1 MFPVLYVPDQ
11 AAELPEQMGTKYK
24 FWYQDDHLGLSLFK
38 EGRPNTGEN
47 WAEKL
52 ACELAA
58 VLGMPHAYYELAT
71 WRDKLGTV
79 TPSLVV
85 EGERIV
91 HGNELLAVIHSGDFR
106 GAVRERHRQHTI
118 TAVLSYLRAGSGNRL
133 ILPPLGFEPTN
144 HISSALD
151 VFVGYLMFD
160 TWIGNQD
167 RHDQNWGVS
176 RSATNH
182 EVRLLPSYDH
192 GSSLNRNEADH
203 VLAERLTTKDIGR
216 HISTH
221 ARKARSALYPRA
233 EEANTKALLTSD
245 AFEYAARLRPKA
257 AIEWVERLDAI
268 DEVRVADIIEAMP
281 IAWMS
286 DAAKQFVKEYLR
298 LNRLHV
304 LSLDLKK

>member
-1 MFPVLYVPDQ
+1 MFPVLQVPDQ

-24 FWYQDDHLGLSLFK
+24 FWYQDEHLGLSLFK

-52 ACELAA
+52 ACELAGA
-58 VLGMPHAYYELAT
+58 LGMPHAYYELAT
-71 WRDKLGTV
+71 WRDKCGTV
-79 TPSLVV
+79 TPSLVG

-91 HGNELLAVIHSGDFR
+91 HGNEVLAVVHSGNNR
-106 GAVRERHRQHTI
+106 VAARERHRQHTI
-118 TAVLSYLRAGSGNRL
+118 TAVMSYLRAGSGNRS
-133 ILPPLGFEPTN
+133 IRPPLGFDPTD
-144 HISSALD
+144 HISSPLD

-160 TWIGNQD
+160 VWIGNQD

-176 RSATNH
+176 RSAANQ

-203 VLAERLTTKDIGR
+203 VLTERLTTRDIGR

-221 ARKARSALYPRA
+221 ARKARSALFPRT
-233 EEANTKALLTSD
+233 EESNTKALLTSE

-257 AIEWVERLDAI
+257 AREWIERLAAVD
-268 DEVRVADIIEAMP
+268 DERVAGTIEAMP
-281 IAWMS
+281 EAWMS
-286 DAAKQFVKEYLR
+286 DAAKRFVQEYLR
-298 LNRLHV
+298 LNRLHI
-304 LSLDLKK
+304 LGLDWKK